1 MKNLLKVLC
10 LLLWTTACSGQ
21 RPDGPEA
28 REVLNVFNRVSLPE
42 PRGNSIELYNLLS
55 KDVISM
61 FEDEIEKARTLDSTA
76 VRALPRME
84 MLRVLSWKNALAE
97 KLRQTDDLQFLIPH
111 WFDAAKK
118 GFPLQ
123 DGSPFIYT
131 PDGTLELQMLA
142 EGLTRPQVLLVE
154 EDGRIKVNPFNTE
167 EYQQRRLQNIL
178 QEKDFE
184 ELIGEAAW
192 LYFQPYRPV
201 NWNKL

>member
-10 LLLWTTACSGQ
+10 LVLWTISCSGQ
-21 RPDGPEA
+21 RPDGSEA
-28 REVLNVFNRVSLPE
+28 REALNVFNRVSQPE
-42 PRGNSIELYNLLS
+42 PDGNSIELYNLLT
-55 KDVISM
+55 KDAIAK

-84 MLRVLSWKNALAE
+84 MLRVLSWKNALAG
-97 KLRQTDDLQFLIPH
+97 KLRQTDDLKLLIPQ

-118 GFPLQ
+118 GFPLK
-123 DGSPFIYT
+123 DSSPFIYT
-131 PDGTLELQMLA
+131 PDRALEDQMLT

-154 EDGRIKVNPFNTE
+154 EDGLIKVNPLNTE
-167 EYQQRRLQNIL
+167 KYQERRLENIL
-178 QEKDFE
+178 RKKDFE

-201 NWNKL
+201 NWDKL